1 MKSGKRWQRG
11 GLQEKGLEEAKR
23 KEREDRKMP
32 PYEGALTVRL
42 CAYEDSVRPQHVVP
56 SVRQGKEKSRNVKV

>member
-1 MKSGKRWQRG
+1 MKRG
-11 GLQEKGLEEAKR
+11 IQWDGEEKELEEAKR

-32 PYEGALTVRL
+32 PYEGALTVPP